1 VNLQARYFDTIRQ
14 TFGDRGSNS
23 DTRALVGIPFQH
35 FFTSNYDPSLE
46 VAHAAV
52 GKKYDSITLRD
63 ASAVSFL
70 NGVANYEYTR
80 NIVHVHGI
88 YTDPQNII
96 LTKMEY
102 DAFYA
107 GVPVARRF
115 WEIFPVARQFV
126 FLGFS
131 FSDIELTEKF
141 YLRQLSL
148 AHRDHLSVG
157 HFALLALND
166 PSVETA
172 KRAEN
177 SAEYGFESVF
187 FDPIDTRYTGLSN
200 IIQEMAN
207 TFRPDAAIAAAAVL
221 PAEIE
226 VMQQADPNG
235 ATEAVV
241 MDPADVTADV
251 QQLERLTAVNLRK
264 RSTGDLQ

>member
-1 VNLQARYFDTIRQ
+1 
-14 TFGDRGSNS
+14 
-23 DTRALVGIPFQH
+23 
-35 FFTSNYDPSLE
+35 
-46 VAHAAV
+46 
-52 GKKYDSITLRD
+52 
-63 ASAVSFL
+63 
-70 NGVANYEYTR
+70 
-80 NIVHVHGI
+80 
-88 YTDPQNII
+88 
-96 LTKMEY
+96 
-102 DAFYA
+102 
-107 GVPVARRF
+107 VARRF

-172 KRAEN
+172 RRAEN

-187 FDPIDTRYTGLSN
+187 FDPIDTRYSGFSS

-207 TFRPDAAIAAAAVL
+207 AFRPAAAIAAAAVL

-226 VMQQADPNG
+226 VMQHQQANPNV

-241 MDPADVTADV
+241 SDPADVTADV
-251 QQLERLTAVNLRK
+251 QQLERLTAVNLHK
-264 RSTGDLQ
+264 SSTGDLQ